1 MEKKTKEIKQKRE
14 TKAKNFT
21 LSKVEYDDKLI
32 IFDED
37 EMCDFLDH
45 FSSDFDTFMVTLGPL
60 YHSPYDKEFLQTVL
74 EKWYSKEPHQH
85 DVKELTNTHGS

>member
-37 EMCDFLDH
+37 EMCAFLDH
-45 FSSDFDTFMVTLGPL
+45 FSRKMVC
-60 YHSPYDKEFLQTVL
+60 
-74 EKWYSKEPHQH
+74 
-85 DVKELTNTHGS
+85 

>member
-60 YHSPYDKEFLQTVL
+60 YHSPYDKEFLQTV
-74 EKWYSKEPHQH
+74 
-85 DVKELTNTHGS
+85 